1 MNATL
6 IIWFN
11 IFHFALLQLQA
22 IMADIFV
29 TELGDMLAT
38 NNLCDELG
46 VNTLPSPTDLKQ
58 KILLKGKI
66 KVKKKVKEYSLY
78 ATVFFFFFHP
88 KTSYSTN

>member
-1 MNATL
+1 
-6 IIWFN
+6 
-11 IFHFALLQLQA
+11 
-22 IMADIFV
+22 MADIFV